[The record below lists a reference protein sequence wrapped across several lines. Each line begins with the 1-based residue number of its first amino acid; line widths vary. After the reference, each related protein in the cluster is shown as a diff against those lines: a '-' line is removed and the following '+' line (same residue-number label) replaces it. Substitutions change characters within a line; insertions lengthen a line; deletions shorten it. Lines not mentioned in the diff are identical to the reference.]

1 MSRGP
6 RADETEAAP
15 SGTDGCSPE
24 RLEALVE
31 ALLFVAEG
39 PASIQDVARA
49 LGAEREA
56 VQRAVDSLTTAMAQR
71 GLRLQK
77 LDGQVQLVTAP
88 EISPYVERF
97 LGLRASAR
105 LSPAALET
113 LAIAAYRQPV
123 TRAQVEA
130 IRGVSSDAVM
140 RGLVAKGLLEP
151 VGRLEQAGRPILYGT
166 TAEFLQHFG
175 LSRLNALPPMA
186 DDVSG

>member
-1 MSRGP
+1 MPDGP
-6 RADETEAAP
+6 GTDETE
-15 SGTDGCSPE
+15 SGLNGADSVSLQ

-39 PASIQDVARA
+39 PASVQDVARA
-49 LGAEREA
+49 LGVDHEA
-56 VQRAVDSLTTAMAQR
+56 VQRAVDSLTTAVAQR
-71 GLRLQK
+71 GLRLLK

-166 TAEFLQHFG
+166 TTEFLQHFG
-175 LSRLNALPPMA
+175 LTRLNALPPIT
-186 DDVSG
+186 DEVSD